1 MDLAWLKFAVAALR
15 LLMICHCLQT
25 LDILRGTLPLL
36 LCPYPVSADIFWSD
50 DIFLF
55 IYFAI
60 AVMVSY
66 QHRCHLITESKKR
79 VESVFSLLSLH
90 QRQFK
95 FWISGWATKIKYNFD
110 AAYLVSYSPTKII
123 NSDTKDY
130 KIGTLK
136 VIFKYHI
143 SIDFFLLKIL
153 VYLGAALL
161 IFW

>member
-1 MDLAWLKFAVAALR
+1 MDLAWLTFAVAVLG

-25 LDILRGTLPLL
+25 LDILRGTLPPL

-66 QHRCHLITESKKR
+66 HHRCYLITESKKR
-79 VESVFSLLSLH
+79 RVESVFFLLSLH

-95 FWISGWATKIKYNFD
+95 FWISGWESKIKYFFD
-110 AAYLVSYSPTKII
+110 SWSYMHPIS
-123 NSDTKDY
+123 Y
-130 KIGTLK
+130 KNYQQWHQRLQNWD
-136 VIFKYHI
+136 FQSHFFQYHVP
-143 SIDFFLLKIL
+143 IDF
-153 VYLGAALL
+153 
-161 IFW
+161 IFF